1 MNRNPGSK
9 TGGSDPEPVTESE
22 LLRLLHGELDDDWAQ
37 RLRRLLET
45 DSELRAAYG
54 RLERSWQGLELPEA
68 EPAPPGFATRVTV
81 VAFGSEQGSEQA
93 IVPAWFR
100 DTLLGRA
107 AAVAALSG
115 GILLGIFLAYPQ
127 QSSAEYADVLSDEPS
142 MAESYWDLL
151 DDPDQTL
158 WDEVGE

>member
-1 MNRNPGSK
+1 MNRAI
-9 TGGSDPEPVTESE
+9 EPATESE
-22 LLRLLHGELDDDWAQ
+22 LLRLLHGELDDDRAQ
-37 RLRRLLET
+37 ALRRQLGS
-45 DSELRAAYG
+45 DSKLRATYE
-54 RLERSWQGLELPEA
+54 RLERSWQGLELPET
-68 EPAPPGFATRVTV
+68 EPAPPGFATRVTAT
-81 VAFGSEQGSEQA
+81 AFGSVQGSEQA
-93 IVPAWFR
+93 IVPPWFC
-100 DTLLGRA
+100 DTLLGRVA
-107 AAVAALSG
+107 ALSALSG